1 MSVQR
6 HLRLAESLPQRLIT
20 FFEKYPPPSV
30 YALSAPTAETSTTTP
45 SESNAAPNVAEP
57 AKSEFHLPRNVPP
70 EAQAN
75 LPYPNPF
82 LPRKNHTTGR
92 WYGPVFGLRQQ
103 ADLVKLAQKH
113 DVVDLLPWSIKK
125 PGVKE
130 QRRIDK
136 GLQVKGTGEGQKVK
150 GKLWERTLKG
160 RLEMR
165 RKAMLEMP
173 ALIQEWKQVS
183 GILVR
188 DWEWIADS
196 FIEGTWS
203 WMEKI
208 PLGQGEIDD
217 DHWKTVGKDWSRPVV
232 DRTGVVYSM
241 CMRRVDFALDWSCSI
256 ELGAL
261 YSMKDFRPGYITNV
275 DMEIHTNA
283 IMQFNIVLELS
294 SDLSETGYPSDSMLT
309 EVSRFRGQTYA
320 TITTQSVLLHHDPV
334 LHAETKEIMQPP
346 YSQMPPWHVHPI
358 LPIYITISSSP

>member
-1 MSVQR
+1 M
-6 HLRLAESLPQRLIT
+6 
-20 FFEKYPPPSV
+20 
-30 YALSAPTAETSTTTP
+30 
-45 SESNAAPNVAEP
+45 
-57 AKSEFHLPRNVPP
+57 
-70 EAQAN
+70 
-75 LPYPNPF
+75 
-82 LPRKNHTTGR
+82 
-92 WYGPVFGLRQQ
+92 
-103 ADLVKLAQKH
+103 
-113 DVVDLLPWSIKK
+113 
-125 PGVKE
+125 KE

-241 CMRRVDFALDWSCSI
+241 CMRRVDFALDWSCGI